1 MLTHLASSSSEI
13 ALIPIV
19 PRTSYPA
26 FSSRQGAGRVGL
38 APPCTRLVF
47 THLHTTLP
55 YSKSRC
61 RRAYSSYL
69 SPILDRLEHL
79 PTPLESNLLLKK
91 LTHTEGTSRKLA
103 AARTDQKLS
112 RCSIPNHIDRH
123 SLHIVFTDT
132 HPRSLTSA
140 IRAILGPYRRAVAP
154 VRQANGNFSPQLQ
167 AIIAE
172 SSNKRS

>member
-1 MLTHLASSSSEI
+1 MASSSSEI
-13 ALIPIV
+13 ALIPIA

-55 YSKSRC
+55 YSKSHCRC
-61 RRAYSSYL
+61 AYSSYL

-79 PTPLESNLLLKK
+79 PTPLESHLLLKK
-91 LTHTEGTSRKLA
+91 LTHTEGTSTNPASALA
-103 AARTDQKLS
+103 DQKLA

-123 SLHIVFTDT
+123 SLHIVLRET
-132 HPRSLTSA
+132 HPRSLRSA
-140 IRAILGPYRRAVAP
+140 IHTILGHDRRAIAP
-154 VRQANGNFSPQLQ
+154 VRQPNGNFSPQLQ
-167 AIIAE
+167 AITAE
-172 SSNKRS
+172 SSNQSS